1 MSACRKKVLLIINI
15 IVPLLIGLFI
25 YVTKEGNTYI
35 SDVFSSVRSEF
46 GIICYPLII
55 RCYACDFL
63 WAYAL
68 FFCIRLSLGDSLKGK
83 NNETV
88 LITAG
93 VIAIALELLQLNKR
107 FPGSYDSMDIV
118 VELFAI
124 FIAAVITTIIDR
136 RIKYEKE

>member
-1 MSACRKKVLLIINI
+1 MSACRKKMLLIINI

-63 WAYAL
+63 W
-68 FFCIRLSLGDSLKGK
+68 FFSIRLSLGDSLKGK

-124 FIAAVITTIIDR
+124 FFATVITTIIDR

>member
-1 MSACRKKVLLIINI
+1 M
-15 IVPLLIGLFI
+15 G
-25 YVTKEGNTYI
+25 
-35 SDVFSSVRSEF
+35 
-46 GIICYPLII
+46 
-55 RCYACDFL
+55 
-63 WAYAL
+63 
-68 FFCIRLSLGDSLKGK
+68 IRLSLGDSLKGK